1 MFQRIGLTQSPLHQN
16 APPGLRAWLESAEA
30 ARVKSVKEVTI
41 DGVRCVV
48 KRRRPSVMRGLS
60 YVLRYLRAFLLGLGC
75 KILLGEFPRPGV
87 LLRNGLEYEAQRL
100 RRLLQTG
107 CRVPEVWWQEPGTVV
122 LEYVGESLPPLL
134 RQADTAERLRLT
146 RMLAADLAAFH
157 VRGLWH
163 GGAQVRN
170 VTMRDG
176 LLWRI
181 DFEEN
186 IGGAL
191 SLPLAQAYDLYQTL
205 NSVIALGRIP
215 DADRPVMG
223 KLILETYF
231 DVNPDPAVRA
241 ALNRLARIICGLAR
255 VLQPLA
261 GKIPGSD
268 VRAFFRV
275 ADTLR
280 SFLR

>member
-1 MFQRIGLTQSPLHQN
+1 LTQTPLHQN
-16 APPGLRAWLESAEA
+16 APAGLRAWLESADA

-41 DGVRCVV
+41 DGVPCVV
-48 KRRRPSVMRGLS
+48 KRRRPSVMRGVS
-60 YVLRYLRAFLLGLGC
+60 YALRYVRAFLLGLVC
-75 KILLGEFPRPGV
+75 KLLLGEFPRPGV
-87 LLRNGLEYEAQRL
+87 LLRNGLAHEAVRL

-107 CRVPEVWWQEPGTVV
+107 CRVPEVWWQEPNLLV
-122 LEYVGESLPPLL
+122 LEHVGRALPELL
-134 RQADTAERLRLT
+134 RPADTAERLRLT

-170 VTMRDG
+170 VTVRDG

-186 IGGAL
+186 IGNAL
-191 SLPLAQAYDLYQTL
+191 SLPLTQAYDLFQTL
-205 NSVIALGRIP
+205 SSLTALGRIP

-223 KLILETYF
+223 KLVLDTYF

-241 ALNRLARIICGLAR
+241 SFERLARLLCGAAR
-255 VLQPLA
+255 VLRPIA
-261 GKIPGSD
+261 GWIKGSD